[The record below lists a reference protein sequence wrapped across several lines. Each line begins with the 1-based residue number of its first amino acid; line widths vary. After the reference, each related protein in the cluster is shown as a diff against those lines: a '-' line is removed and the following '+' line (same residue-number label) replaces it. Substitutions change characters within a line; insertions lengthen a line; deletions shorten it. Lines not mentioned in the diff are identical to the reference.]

1 MPVKLPHKSQAA
13 LGCGSSRPRH
23 LFLFLWL
30 WLGHG
35 LLLSQEIRFSAGY
48 QEYNQRLGIVVLKSE
63 AVIVGDDFEIKAQN
77 LQYDLNTGEIY
88 ARNGVELLKDG
99 DLIEAEEIAYN
110 SRTRRGRLEKFESI
124 LQDSF
129 VKGESAILV
138 PQSMTLKNG
147 CVTTCDHSHH
157 HYQIRAKKMVLI
169 PERALYLRGASFY
182 LNGRKILDLPAYKF
196 NLNKNM
202 SDQPFFLIPG
212 YDLNRGLH
220 AKINLDWYY
229 KEKLNGQISLIPSA
243 RQGTDWSVEANYRHS
258 EAYKSHITASKH
270 QENFRNTQTYRGSLS
285 QKFKSSKIS
294 GETDLQYVEDR
305 FLNGD
310 ENQELNIGLKLSAPL
325 GSGYYAGVS
334 YQEREDPDAGRYILD
349 NGVQAVDRIPELR
362 LDSPTKSIGKLPLR
376 YRYSGRF
383 TRFREQ
389 TFQGALRQEMLEGEL
404 GIFSEKLQWKH
415 TGIQFQS
422 QGRLADYS
430 SGVSRDYWSLNLRLD
445 QKIGPLWSLDSFYNL
460 HHVRGSS
467 PFRSFDLLLPQEGVT
482 HRLNYRGSSLS
493 GTLFQ
498 STYDLKRK
506 RYSALSSYINY
517 RVPEQRIPLSL
528 SLRTTYNPGRGGEAL
543 SGISINRIFAG
554 IRLDG
559 GEQWDWN
566 LQGQYTKDLASWE
579 SFTQTSNFSVGLK
592 SRFQIQNHYNAIQD
606 EWTRLSLGWIQD
618 FHCLEG
624 RLDWDFKQK
633 ELAFQFYMKQGQGA
647 GLGFQADYA
656 NGLRV
661 SPDLPD
667 ILEP

>member
-1 MPVKLPHKSQAA
+1 MPVKSDKSQAG
-13 LGCGSSRPRH
+13 LRWGLPH
-23 LFLFLWL
+23 FKLLFLFLCI

-35 LLLSQEIRFSAGY
+35 TLLAKEIRFSAGY
-48 QEYNQRLGIVVLKSE
+48 QEYNQRLGVVILKSE

-129 VKGESAILV
+129 VQGESAILV

-157 HYQIRAKKMVLI
+157 HYQIRARRMVLI
-169 PERALYLRGASFY
+169 PGKALYLKGASFY
-182 LNGRKILDLPAYKF
+182 IGGRKILDLPAYKF
-196 NLNKNM
+196 NLNKNV

-229 KEKLNGQISLIPSA
+229 KEKLNGQIKLIPSA
-243 RQGTDWSVEANYRHS
+243 RQGTDWSAEANYGNSDH
-258 EAYKSHITASKH
+258 YKAQVNASKH

-294 GETDLQYVEDR
+294 GETNLQYMEDQ
-305 FLNGD
+305 FVSGA
-310 ENQELNIGLKLSAPL
+310 ENQELNIGLNLSAPI
-325 GSGYYAGVS
+325 GKGYYLGAS
-334 YQEREDPDAGRYILD
+334 YQEREDLDADKYTLD
-349 NGVQAVDRIPELR
+349 NGVQTVDKMPELR
-362 LDSPTKSIGKLPLR
+362 LDSPTKSIGRLPLR

-389 TFQGALRQEMLEGEL
+389 TFRGSLRQEMLEGEL
-404 GIFSEKLQWKH
+404 GIFSEKLRWGN

-422 QGRLADYS
+422 QGRLSDYS
-430 SGVSRDYWSLNLRLD
+430 AGLSRDYWNLNLRID
-445 QKIGPLWSLDSFYNL
+445 QKLGSLWSIDSFYNL
-460 HHVRGSS
+460 HTVKGES

-482 HRLNYRGSSLS
+482 HRLNYRGAHLS

-506 RYSALSSYINY
+506 RYSALSSYLNY
-517 RVPEQRIPLSL
+517 RMTNPYVPISF

-543 SGISINRIFAG
+543 SGLSLNRVFAG

-566 LQGQYTKDLASWE
+566 LQGQYAKDLNSWE
-579 SFTQTSNFSVGLK
+579 SFTQTSNFSIGLK

>member
-243 RQGTDWSVEANYRHS
+243 RQGTDWSFEANYRHS

-270 QENFRNTQTYRGSLS
+270 QENFRNTRTYRGSLS

-294 GETDLQYVEDR
+294 GE
-305 FLNGD
+305 
-310 ENQELNIGLKLSAPL
+310 IGRA
-325 GSGYYAGVS
+325 
-334 YQEREDPDAGRYILD
+334 
-349 NGVQAVDRIPELR
+349 
-362 LDSPTKSIGKLPLR
+362 
-376 YRYSGRF
+376 
-383 TRFREQ
+383 
-389 TFQGALRQEMLEGEL
+389 
-404 GIFSEKLQWKH
+404 
-415 TGIQFQS
+415 
-422 QGRLADYS
+422 
-430 SGVSRDYWSLNLRLD
+430 
-445 QKIGPLWSLDSFYNL
+445 
-460 HHVRGSS
+460 HV
-467 PFRSFDLLLPQEGVT
+467 
-482 HRLNYRGSSLS
+482 
-493 GTLFQ
+493 
-498 STYDLKRK
+498 
-506 RYSALSSYINY
+506 
-517 RVPEQRIPLSL
+517 
-528 SLRTTYNPGRGGEAL
+528 
-543 SGISINRIFAG
+543 
-554 IRLDG
+554 
-559 GEQWDWN
+559 
-566 LQGQYTKDLASWE
+566 
-579 SFTQTSNFSVGLK
+579 
-592 SRFQIQNHYNAIQD
+592 
-606 EWTRLSLGWIQD
+606 
-618 FHCLEG
+618 
-624 RLDWDFKQK
+624 
-633 ELAFQFYMKQGQGA
+633 
-647 GLGFQADYA
+647 
-656 NGLRV
+656 
-661 SPDLPD
+661 
-667 ILEP
+667 